1 MDAYRSLDALVRARL
16 KAWPQQPPGL
26 LREPVGSGAWLRGRP
41 ADECGS
47 SQPFLKLPGSERFRT
62 LPDGLWLHFGG
73 SLNEPYADI
82 FAIEA
87 CSSLQNLLDKRS
99 RFAPSTQSMLALC
112 PISWLLAPVLP
123 NDPTPRWVATGLLD
137 REPTRPLVV
146 PVRDMRVMYGLRS
159 RHYDHFATSQVPHAH
174 EYFVPMETL
183 TKKDGASDPA
193 LRALVAR
200 ASVRANFFSAEPA

>member
-16 KAWPQQPPGL
+16 KTWPQQPPGL
-26 LREPVGSGAWLRGRP
+26 VHEPGNNGAWLRGRP
-41 ADECGS
+41 ADDCGS
-47 SQPFLKLPGSERFRT
+47 SQPFLKLPGSQRFRT

-73 SLNEPYADI
+73 DLNEPYADI

-123 NDPTPRWVATGLLD
+123 NDPTPRWVATGLLE
-137 REPTRPLVV
+137 REPTRPLIV
-146 PVRDMRVMYGLRS
+146 PVRDMRVMYGLRP

-174 EYFVPMETL
+174 EYFVPMERL
-183 TKKDGASDPA
+183 TQKNGADDPG
-193 LRALVAR
+193 LRALVSR
-200 ASVRANFFSAEPA
+200 ASVRSNFFSAEPA